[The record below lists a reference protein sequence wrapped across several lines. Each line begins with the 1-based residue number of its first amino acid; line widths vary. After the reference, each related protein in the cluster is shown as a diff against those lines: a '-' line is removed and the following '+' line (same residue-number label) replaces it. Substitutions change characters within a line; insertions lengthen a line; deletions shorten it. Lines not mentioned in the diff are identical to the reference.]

1 MTKQTPLFVNERT
14 AALLFDMKPRE
25 FRELVQSGHLPK
37 PRAIGKHERWDVEIL
52 RSVANGRLAL
62 REDMEW

>member
-52 RSVANGRLAL
+52 
-62 REDMEW
+62 